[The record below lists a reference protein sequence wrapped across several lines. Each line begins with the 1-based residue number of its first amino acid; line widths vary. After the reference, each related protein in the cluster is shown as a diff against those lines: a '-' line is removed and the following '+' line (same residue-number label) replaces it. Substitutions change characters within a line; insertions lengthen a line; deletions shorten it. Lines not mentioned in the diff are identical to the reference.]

1 MNLPITTE
9 KCHRTTLC
17 NAKLTCL
24 MECILFPSKRRWLW
38 KDELCCVPLVAV
50 KRGGCVL
57 WQFECQASNVTS
69 SAHLHRWTL
78 PVFFR
83 HCLIASSTVLCW
95 NWAHVSTSRCR
106 NSRVSRIGTWYRPTR
121 FCIMPQMQY
130 LTGFRS
136 GMLAGHMSGPMN
148 WGVSQ
153 RRSSTVSRVRCDGAL
168 SWQIANTSP
177 AMLRVAYSSSCVSN
191 TSR

>member
-1 MNLPITTE
+1 MPGKQRYSKFSKWPPPFAWIQ
-9 KCHRTTLC
+9 
-17 NAKLTCL
+17 AKSR
-24 MECILFPSKRRWLW
+24 FQSFS
-38 KDELCCVPLVAV
+38 PLINRIVHHALL
-50 KRGGCVL
+50 K
-57 WQFECQASNVTS
+57 S
-69 SAHLHRWTL
+69 
-78 PVFFR
+78 
-83 HCLIASSTVLCW
+83 
-95 NWAHVSTSRCR
+95 AHVSTSRCR